1 MPIEGE
7 TQIEATAAKGTIIL
21 RVSINDKNQNFNW
34 TLTL

>member
-21 RVSINDKNQNFNW
+21 RVSINDKNQNFN
-34 TLTL
+34 